1 MGEKRGKEKKM
12 RKKLSLTP
20 DSECDLP
27 FKVSVWEGG
36 DVAGV
41 ASLVRLLCG
50 GDEQG

>member
-1 MGEKRGKEKKM
+1 MI
-12 RKKLSLTP
+12 LTP
-20 DSECDLP
+20 DSEGDVP

-41 ASLVRLLCG
+41 ASLVRLLSA